1 MKNDFRSTLLSV
13 AFMMSLFMLWDH
25 WNVFHGGRSMFAPR
39 PPVAAPAAK
48 PGPTVTANAASNGM
62 PGLAAAG
69 AQPASGAEPALVPQ
83 LVTITTDV
91 VKATFNTRGAEVVDL
106 DLLKYHQTFSH
117 SELLEQAKKLVGMS
131 VPPHPQGDVKVF
143 GSDSEPGG
151 ADFYQTQTG
160 LLPLGDKDL
169 PHHSTVMH
177 LVSPERTLADGKN
190 ELTLRFESPDMN
202 GVQLIKTYTFHRGSY
217 AIDVTHEVVNH
228 TGAPI
233 DPQLYLQLV
242 RDNHMPAGG
251 YLNGPSSFTGPAVY
265 RDGTFHKVSFADID
279 KGKEKDS
286 VDMVNGTTNGW
297 IAMIQHYFSSAWIL
311 PVGAQRTYSVASLP
325 VDANGVPT
333 YRVAM
338 MTPVGT
344 IAPGASKQVKAVLFA
359 GPQEEK
365 LLEPLAPNLEQVKD
379 FGFFKIIAQPLFWL
393 LDKLHTLIGNW
404 GWSIVALV
412 VLLKIAFFSLN
423 ASAYR
428 SMAKMKAVAPRI
440 QELRTRYKDNPQQM
454 QQETMKIYREEKVN
468 PLGGCLPIFIQMPI
482 FFALFTVLT
491 SSAEMRGA
499 PWILWIKD
507 LSVMDP
513 YAILP
518 IIMTAT
524 SLLQVAMQ
532 PKPADPTQAKMMW
545 MMPLAFSVALFSFPA
560 GLVLY
565 WVTNNS
571 LTIVQQWIINRQING
586 PKPPKATKPAGKSAV
601 LDAKI
606 VKN

>member
-1 MKNDFRSTLLSV
+1 MKNDFRTTLLSV

-39 PPVAAPAAK
+39 PAATAEAPKQSPTVTTTSAPNGIPGGAAVAGAAPA
-48 PGPTVTANAASNGM
+48 
-62 PGLAAAG
+62 
-69 AQPASGAEPALVPQ
+69 SGVEPALVPQ
-83 LVTITTDV
+83 LVTISTDV

-106 DLLKYHQTFSH
+106 DLLKYHQVYSH
-117 SELLEQAKKLVGMS
+117 SELLEQAKKLVGLS
-131 VPPHPQGDVKVF
+131 VAPHPQGDVKVF
-143 GSDSEPGG
+143 GSDAEPGG

-160 LLPLGDKDL
+160 LLPIAGKDL
-169 PHHSTVMH
+169 PHHSTVMR

-190 ELTLRFESPDMN
+190 ELTLRFESPEMN
-202 GVQLIKTYTFHRGSY
+202 GVQLVKTYTFHRGSY

-233 DPQLYLQLV
+233 APELYLQLV

-265 RDGTFHKVSFADID
+265 RDGTFHKVSFSDLD
-279 KGKEKDS
+279 KNKEKDS
-286 VDMVNGTTNGW
+286 VDMVSGTTNGW

-311 PVGAQRTYSVASLP
+311 PPGTERKYTVGSLSAD
-325 VDANGVPT
+325 VNGVPT

-338 MTPVGT
+338 TTPVGS
-344 IAPGASKQVKAVLFA
+344 IAPNASKQVKATLFA

-379 FGFFKIIAQPLFWL
+379 FGLLKIIAQPLFWL
-393 LDKLHTLIGNW
+393 LNKLHTVIGNW

-412 VLLKIAFFSLN
+412 VLIKVAFYGLN

-428 SMAKMKAVAPRI
+428 SMAKMKAVAPRV

-499 PWILWIKD
+499 PWMLWIKD

-518 IIMTAT
+518 ILMTAT

-565 WVTNNS
+565 WVTNNT
-571 LTIVQQWIINRQING
+571 LTILQQWMINRQING
-586 PKPPKATKPAGKSAV
+586 PKPPKANVS
-601 LDAKI
+601 DAKI
-606 VKN
+606 VKT